1 MKDLKTINNLV
12 IVSLDDNFSKAVAQT
27 LANQLDMFGCDVKEL
42 IIYDLINPEEILE
55 KCGYEYLKKR
65 EKGVVRSSADYQNTV
80 ISVSFDLYKEYSEE
94 FTMSL
99 IIYLQ
104 LQKTS
109 IRAITSKISYQSRDE
124 FLKDK
129 ADIVL
134 MLDRK
139 SKISVCKGIVE
150 KLGGLL

>member
-109 IRAITSKISYQSRDE
+109 IRTTASKIAYQSRDE

-139 SKISVCKGIVE
+139 SKNSACKGIVE

>member
-12 IVSLDDNFSKAVAQT
+12 IVSLDDNYSKAVAQT

-94 FTMSL
+94 FTKSL

-109 IRAITSKISYQSRDE
+109 IRTTTSKIAYQSRDE

-129 ADIVL
+129 ADIVVS
-134 MLDRK
+134 LDRK
-139 SKISVCKGIVE
+139 SKISACKGIVE

>member
-109 IRAITSKISYQSRDE
+109 ISAITSKISYQSRDE

-139 SKISVCKGIVE
+139 SKISACKGIVE

>member
-27 LANQLDMFGCDVKEL
+27 LANQLDMFGCDVKQL

-109 IRAITSKISYQSRDE
+109 IRAITSKIAYQSRDE

-139 SKISVCKGIVE
+139 SKISACKGIVE

>member
-99 IIYLQ
+99 IIYLR

-139 SKISVCKGIVE
+139 SKISACKGIVE

>member
-109 IRAITSKISYQSRDE
+109 IRAITSKIAYQSRDE

-139 SKISVCKGIVE
+139 SKISACKGIVE